1 MLTTMFQSRRAPQ
14 QPRWYL
20 GRHRMPSP
28 FRFRR
33 PVQVLRIGRTA
44 VGPVAD

>member
-33 PVQVLRIGRTA
+33 PVQMLRIGRPPSSPA
-44 VGPVAD
+44 AG